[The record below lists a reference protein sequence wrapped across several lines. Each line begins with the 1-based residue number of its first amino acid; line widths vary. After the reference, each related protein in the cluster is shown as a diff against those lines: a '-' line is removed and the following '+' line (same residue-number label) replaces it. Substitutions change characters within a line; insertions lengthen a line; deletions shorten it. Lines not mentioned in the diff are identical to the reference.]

1 MGDTI
6 QSIDA
11 REILDSR
18 GNPTVE
24 TEIILSDKTKACASA
39 PSGVSKGLY
48 EAHELRDGDTNRFHG
63 QGVLKAVKNIKT
75 VIAKKF
81 VGKTL
86 PMLEELDQALIE
98 LDRTRNKSRLGANA
112 LISVSMAYARALA
125 LYQKQPLYQF
135 LRKTYFPR
143 IDTWKMPLCIMNFI
157 NGGAHANWTSD
168 IQEYMIITHFPKV
181 KKQIQ
186 CGSEIFYTLRGI
198 LMAKN
203 INVGVGDE
211 GGFAFPPK
219 NNEEPLR
226 LLTRAIT
233 RAEYKENEVGLGI
246 DVAASELYRN
256 GKYEF
261 LSEKKKYSADEMIS
275 IYSQWLHSYSLELIE
290 DGLAQDDW
298 NGWKK
303 MTRNLGEKLA
313 IIGDDIFATHSDL
326 LKKGVNCKA
335 GTGIII
341 KLNQIGTV
349 SEALKTLKEA
359 KKNNYTI
366 VISHRSG
373 ETLDDFIVDLA
384 CASGAEY
391 LKAGSICRGERIAKY
406 NRLLKIEE
414 ELQRKS
420 TRIF

>member
-1 MGDTI
+1 MSDTI

-24 TEIILSDKTKACASA
+24 TEIILSDRTRACASA
-39 PSGVSKGLY
+39 PSGASRGLH
-48 EAHELRDGDTNRFHG
+48 EAHELRDGDKNRFHG
-63 QGVLKAVKNIKT
+63 KGVLKAVKNIKT

-81 VGKTL
+81 AGKTL
-86 PMLEELDQALIE
+86 PMLEELDQTLVAL
-98 LDRTRNKSRLGANA
+98 DGTKNKSRLGANT

-143 IDTWKMPLCIMNFI
+143 VDTWKMPLCMMNFI
-157 NGGAHANWTSD
+157 NGGAHANWTTD
-168 IQEYMIITHFPKV
+168 IQEYMVIPHFPKA

-186 CGSEIFYTLRGI
+186 CGSEIFYAIKDI
-198 LMAKN
+198 LMEKN
-203 INVGVGDE
+203 MNVGVGDE
-211 GGFAFPPK
+211 GGFALFPE

-226 LLTRAIT
+226 LLTSAIT
-233 RAEYKENEVGLGI
+233 RAGYKENEVGVGI

-261 LSEKKKYSADEMIS
+261 LLEKKKYSADEMIG

-313 IIGDDIFATHSDL
+313 IIGDDIFSTNSHL
-326 LKKGVNCKA
+326 LKKGVDGKA
-335 GTGIII
+335 ATGIII

-373 ETLDDFIVDLA
+373 ETLDDFIADLA
-384 CASGAEY
+384 CAAGAQY

-414 ELQRKS
+414 ELQQKS
-420 TRIF
+420 